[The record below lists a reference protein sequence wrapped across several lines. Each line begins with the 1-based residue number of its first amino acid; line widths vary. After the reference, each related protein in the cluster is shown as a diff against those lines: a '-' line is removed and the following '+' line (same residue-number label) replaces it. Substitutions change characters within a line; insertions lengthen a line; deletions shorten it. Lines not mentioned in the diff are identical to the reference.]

1 MSITTLIFDV
11 DGTLADTEEL
21 HRQAFNAAFAD
32 AGLRWDWSRPVY
44 RELLRV
50 AGGKERMAHYVAH
63 HAASKDMSEADRRA
77 LQAHI
82 PALHAAK
89 TRHYAAMV
97 EAGHL
102 KLRPG
107 VARLLREARE
117 AGLHLAIAS
126 TTSPTNVEALLTAT
140 LGAEGP
146 GLFGVIACGDLVASK
161 KPAPDVYELVLRTL
175 GVDADEA
182 IAFEDSAH
190 GLRAARAAGLWTVV
204 TPTWWS
210 EEEDFT
216 GANLLL
222 PHLGD
227 VNDPLPGEP
236 GGWLPDAPWLT
247 LQGLEQLRH
256 PLAACAVRQLYQGA
270 A

>member
-1 MSITTLIFDV
+1 VSISALIFDV

-32 AGLRWDWSRPVY
+32 AGLRWDWSPARY

-50 AGGKERMAHYVAH
+50 AGGKERIAH
-63 HAASKDMSEADRRA
+63 HVAGLDLGDAERRA
-77 LQAHI
+77 LLAHI

-89 TRHYAAMV
+89 TRHYAALV
-97 EAGHL
+97 DGGAVQ
-102 KLRPG
+102 LRPG

-126 TTSPTNVEALLTAT
+126 TTSAANVASLLIAT
-140 LGAEGP
+140 LGEEGP
-146 GLFGVIACGDLVASK
+146 SLFDLIACGDLVPKK
-161 KPAPDVYELVLRTL
+161 KPAPDVFELALRTL
-175 GVDADEA
+175 GLDPDEA

-190 GLRAARAAGLWTVV
+190 GLRAAHAAGLWTVV

-210 EEEDFT
+210 EDEDFT
-216 GANLLL
+216 RANLLL

-227 VNDPLPGEP
+227 PAQPLPAEP
-236 GGWLPDAPWLT
+236 GGRLPDAPWLT

-256 PLAACAVRQLYQGA
+256 TAVPCAVQQLYQDA
-270 A
+270 

>member
-1 MSITTLIFDV
+1 MSIRALIFDV

-32 AGLRWDWSRPVY
+32 AGLRWDWSRARY

-50 AGGKERMAHYVAH
+50 TGGKERIAHYI
-63 HAASKDMSEADRRA
+63 DRLGLEPLDRRA
-77 LQAHI
+77 ALAHI
-82 PALHAAK
+82 PTLHAAK
-89 TRHYAAMV
+89 TRHYAALV
-97 EAGHL
+97 EGGRVP
-102 KLRPG
+102 LRPG

-126 TTSPTNVEALLTAT
+126 TTSPANVEALLLAT

-146 GLFGVIACGDLVASK
+146 GLFDLIASGDLVAQK
-161 KPAPDVYELVLRTL
+161 KPAPDVFELALRTL
-175 GVDADEA
+175 GLDADEA
-182 IAFEDSAH
+182 VAFEDSAH

-204 TPTWWS
+204 TPTLWS
-210 EEEDFT
+210 EDDDFSD
-216 GANLLL
+216 AQLLL

-227 VNDPLPGEP
+227 PGLPLPGEP
-236 GGWLPDAPWLT
+236 GGRLPDAAWLT

-256 PLAACAVRQLYQGA
+256 PAVVCPVQQLYQGA
-270 A
+270 

>member
-1 MSITTLIFDV
+1 VSITTLIFDV

-32 AGLRWDWSRPVY
+32 AGLRWDWGRAHY

-50 AGGKERMAHYVAH
+50 AGGKERMAHHVA
-63 HAASKDMSEADRRA
+63 SLPLSDADRRA
-77 LQAHI
+77 LLAHI

-89 TRHYAAMV
+89 TRHYAALVDGGAMR
-97 EAGHL
+97 
-102 KLRPG
+102 LRPG

-126 TTSPTNVEALLTAT
+126 TTSPANVETLLTTT
-140 LGAEGP
+140 LGPEGP
-146 GLFGVIACGDLVASK
+146 GLFDLIACGDLVAHK
-161 KPAPDVYELVLRTL
+161 KPAPDVFELALRTL

-182 IAFEDSAH
+182 VAFEDSAH
-190 GLRAARAAGLWTVV
+190 GLRAARGAGLWTVV

-210 EEEDFT
+210 EGEDFT
-216 GANLLL
+216 GAGLLL

-227 VNDPLPGEP
+227 PDQPLPGEP
-236 GGWLPDAPWLT
+236 GARLPDAAWLT

-256 PLAACAVRQLYQGA
+256 PPVACAVRQLYRGA
-270 A
+270 

>member
-1 MSITTLIFDV
+1 VTFSALIFDV

-32 AGLRWDWSRPVY
+32 AGLRWDWSRARY

-50 AGGKERMAHYVAH
+50 AGGKERIAH
-63 HAASKDMSEADRRA
+63 HVAGLNLGDADRRA
-77 LQAHI
+77 LLAHI

-89 TRHYAAMV
+89 TRHYAALV
-97 EAGHL
+97 DGGAVR
-102 KLRPG
+102 LRPG
-107 VARLLREARE
+107 VERLLREARE

-126 TTSPTNVEALLTAT
+126 TTSPANVESLLIAT
-140 LGAEGP
+140 LGIEGP
-146 GLFGVIACGDLVASK
+146 ALFDLIACGDLVANK
-161 KPAPDVYELVLRTL
+161 KPAPDVFELTLRTL
-175 GVDADEA
+175 GLDAEEA

-190 GLRAARAAGLWTVV
+190 GLRAARAARLWTVV

-210 EEEDFT
+210 EAEDFS

-222 PHLGD
+222 AHLGD
-227 VNDPLPGEP
+227 PGQPLPGEP
-236 GGWLPDAPWLT
+236 GGQLPDAPWLT

-256 PLAACAVRQLYQGA
+256 PPAACGVQQLYRGA
-270 A
+270 

>member
-32 AGLRWDWSRPVY
+32 AGLRWDWSRTLY
-44 RELLRV
+44 RELLHV
-50 AGGKERMAHYVAH
+50 TGGKERMAH
-63 HAASKDMSEADRRA
+63 HAASLDLGEVDRRA
-77 LQAHI
+77 LRAHI

-97 EAGHL
+97 AGGRL

-107 VARLLREARE
+107 VARLLREAHE
-117 AGLHLAIAS
+117 AGMHLAIAS
-126 TTSPTNVEALLTAT
+126 TTSPANVEALLTAT
-140 LGAEGP
+140 LGPQGP

-175 GVDADEA
+175 GADAEEA

-190 GLRAARAAGLWTVV
+190 GLRAARGAGLWTVV

-210 EEEDFT
+210 EAEDFT
-216 GANLLL
+216 GADLLL

-227 VNDPLPGEP
+227 PGEP
-236 GGWLPDAPWLT
+236 LAGEPGARLPDAPWLT

-256 PLAACAVRQLYQGA
+256 PPAACAVRQLYQGA